1 MNHQK
6 SFSRHTLTT
15 ALAAFTLGI
24 SGLGLSTA
32 AFSQDQSAPK
42 GGEAPEGAPQSTS
55 GQKPDANAPS
65 AIGGS
70 QSAGA
75 PFITEQKSSQTLA
88 SSVMGMSIHNGTGKE
103 AKDIGKVTD
112 LILDGDHKLAGV
124 VVGVGGFLGIG
135 QKDVGIPWD
144 KVAQINP
151 ETHVAI
157 VNMSKEALEK
167 APPFTSTEEKKVEKQ
182 QEKEQEKMKTRQSQP
197 SGGIVPMPAP
207 APAPSGS

>member
-6 SFSRHTLTT
+6 SFSRHTLAA

-24 SGLGLSTA
+24 SGLGVSTS
-32 AFSQDQSAPK
+32 AFGQGQGAPQ
-42 GGEAPEGAPQSTS
+42 GGEAP
-55 GQKPDANAPS
+55 
-65 AIGGS
+65 
-70 QSAGA
+70 AGA
-75 PFITEQKSSQTLA
+75 PFITQQQSSQTLA
-88 SSVMGMSIHNGTGKE
+88 SSVIGMSIHNGTGKD
-103 AKDIGKVTD
+103 AQDIGKVTD
-112 LILDGDHKLAGV
+112 LILDQDHKLAGV

-135 QKDVGIPWD
+135 QKDVGIPWN

-167 APPFTSTEEKKVEKQ
+167 APPFTSAEQKKA
-182 QEKEQEKMKTRQSQP
+182 EKEQEKMKAQQSQP
-197 SGGIVPMPAP
+197 SGGIAPMPAP